1 MHIYFSGIGGV
12 GLGPLAEIALDAGYE
27 VSGSDAHET
36 PMTRKLQDRGVK
48 VKIGQSLEQIAHIH
62 ADNSI
67 DWVVGTSALP
77 KNHPE
82 LEFARQRNIRT
93 SKRDELLARIIKDTG
108 LKLIAIAGTHGKTT
122 TTGMLVWLF
131 KQFHV
136 PVSYSIGTTISFG
149 ASGQYDPDSK
159 YFIYECDEFDRNFLE
174 FHPYLSIITSLDYDH
189 PEIYP
194 TQNSYNDAFRQFV
207 KQSQHTM
214 MWQHDADKLGP
225 LDNVRALKTADE
237 PYNSLHLA
245 GEHNRQNGWLVCK
258 AMVDILEH
266 PSSLPWVEEK
276 LASFPGTHRR
286 FEELAPNLYSDY
298 GHTPVEI
305 KATLQMAAEINPNI
319 ALVYQPHH
327 NIRQHEIKDEYKDC
341 MEQAKKIYWLPTYLT
356 REDPHLPILSPDRL
370 VQSLTNREK
379 VTISDLN
386 DILWEH
392 IENERTN
399 GNLVLCMGA
408 GSIDDWVRGKLA
420 SETNS

>member
-12 GLGPLAEIALDAGYE
+12 GLGPLAEIALDAGYT
-27 VSGSDAHET
+27 VSGSDANES
-36 PMTRKLQDRGVK
+36 PMTRGLRERGVN
-48 VKIGQSLEQIAHIH
+48 VKIGQSLEHIAHVN
-62 ADNSI
+62 ADNPI
-67 DWVVGTSALP
+67 DWVVHTSALP

-82 LEFARQRNIRT
+82 LNFAYSHGIRT

-149 ASGQYDPDSK
+149 PSGQYDPESK

-174 FHPYLSIITSLDYDH
+174 FHPHTSIITALDYDH

-194 TQNSYNDAFRQFV
+194 TQTSYNDAFRQFI
-207 KQSQHTM
+207 KQSQNVL

-225 LDNVRALKTADE
+225 MPGVHTLDATTE
-237 PYNSLHLA
+237 PYNSLKLA

-258 AMVDILEH
+258 TMVDIMEH
-266 PSSLPWVEEK
+266 PTSLPWVEEK

-298 GHTPVEI
+298 AHTPVEI

-319 ALVYQPHH
+319 AVVYQPHH
-327 NIRQHEIKDEYKDC
+327 NVRQHEIKDDYKDC

-356 REDPHLPILSPDRL
+356 REDPHLPILPPDRL

-379 VTISDLN
+379 VTISNLN
-386 DILWEH
+386 DNLWEH
-392 IENERTN
+392 IENERAA

-408 GSIDDWVRGKLA
+408 GSIDDWIRGRLA
-420 SETNS
+420 NS